1 MMPRTTRQAILFIGG
16 LIAAT
21 PALATPL
28 ARCIGLSDQDTAL
41 IVNADDIGMH
51 PDLDKAA
58 FKLIDAGQIQDLSLM
73 PPTPNF
79 AQAAKWAKA
88 RNLAVGVHLT
98 LTNEWQEKQPWGAV
112 LSRDEVPSLYNP
124 QGNLWATVAELAAHA
139 KPAEV
144 KKELLAQI
152 AKVQAAGL
160 KITHLDAHMVFW
172 PATPELLNIYASLP
186 KETGIPIVIQ
196 SFQGSLKEQYQLHR
210 QVQSENAIATPDT
223 FSMQYNPGMR
233 QRGVAYQGY
242 LELIKQLPRGVHTI
256 GIHPAEDSPSAQA
269 AIPDLTLRLTDYAAW
284 QDPVLHQTIK
294 ERGIKP
300 MTYTPLQKLQE
311 QLNQNPARHCLK

>member
-1 MMPRTTRQAILFIGG
+1 MTLQRRFLGWLLISSV
-16 LIAAT
+16 IAA

-28 ARCIGLSDQDTAL
+28 AQCIGLSNRDTAL

-58 FKLIDAGQIQDLSLM
+58 FKLVDAGQIQDLSLM

-79 AQAAKWAKA
+79 AQAAQWAKE
-88 RNLAVGVHLT
+88 RQLAVGVHLT

-124 QGNLWATVAELAAHA
+124 QGNLWATVAELAEHA
-139 KPAEV
+139 KPDEV

-152 AKVQAAGL
+152 AKVQATGL

-172 PATPELLNIYASLP
+172 PATPELLNIYISLP
-186 KETGIPIVIQ
+186 KETGIPVVIQ
-196 SFQGSLKEQYQLHR
+196 SFHGSLAEQYQLHR
-210 QVQSENAIATPDT
+210 QIQSENAIATPDT
-223 FSMQYNPGMR
+223 FSMQYNPSMR
-233 QRGVAYQGY
+233 QRGVAYRGY

-269 AIPDLTLRLTDYAAW
+269 AIPDLTLRLSDYAAW
-284 QDPVLHQTIK
+284 QDPALHKAIK
-294 ERGIKP
+294 ARGIKLI
-300 MTYTPLQKLQE
+300 TYAPLQKLQE
-311 QLNQNPARHCLK
+311 QLNQNPLKHCLK

>member
-1 MMPRTTRQAILFIGG
+1 MTLQRRFLGWLLIGSA
-16 LIAAT
+16 IAA

-28 ARCIGLSDQDTAL
+28 AQCIGLSDRDTAL

-58 FKLIDAGQIQDLSLM
+58 FKLIDAGQIQDLSVM

-79 AQAAKWAKA
+79 AQAAQWAKE
-88 RNLAVGVHLT
+88 RNLSVGVHLT

-124 QGNLWATVAELAAHA
+124 QGNLWATVTELAAHA

-144 KKELLAQI
+144 RKELLAQI
-152 AKVQAAGL
+152 AKVQATGL
-160 KITHLDAHMVFW
+160 KITHLDTHMVFW
-172 PATPELLNIYASLP
+172 PATPELLNLYASLP

-196 SFQGSLKEQYQLHR
+196 SFRGTLKEQSQLHR
-210 QVQSENAIATPDT
+210 QIQSENAIATPDT
-223 FSMQYNPGMR
+223 FSMQYNPTER
-233 QRGVAYQGY
+233 SRGVAYQGY
-242 LELIKQLPRGVHTI
+242 VELIKQLPSGVHTI

-269 AIPDLTLRLTDYAAW
+269 AITDLNLRLTDYAAW
-284 QDPVLHQTIK
+284 QDPVLHKAIK
-294 ERGIKP
+294 ARGIKLI
-300 MTYTPLQKLQE
+300 TYAPLQALQE
-311 QLNQNPARHCLK
+311 QLNQSSAKHCLK